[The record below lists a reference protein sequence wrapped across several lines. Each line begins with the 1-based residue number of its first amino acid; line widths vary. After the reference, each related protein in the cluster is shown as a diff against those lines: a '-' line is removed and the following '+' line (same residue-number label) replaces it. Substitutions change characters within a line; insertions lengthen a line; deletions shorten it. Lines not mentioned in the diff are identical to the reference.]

1 MHNTFIESAL
11 STAQYMVVNTAAH
24 VNQLASSPMLPR
36 EFMSLAKENI
46 TRLNQTLLELE
57 KVKGL
62 WQSDIA
68 TGSQARKHVYATVQ
82 AATKTIL
89 NAAIVTRCPAL
100 VYPDAYSMKD
110 PLVIGAEP
118 KAKGY
123 SAELVKLAEAP
134 AAQLPKGKAYDAS
147 LISIV
152 ETPTDTQ
159 PKAKGYNPEAIL
171 VVASAQRIGGSAII
185 GTYSPDALELPK
197 KSSYNPD
204 LLETPTPAT
213 PTTPPK
219 KYTASLQ
226 DEPPVQPKKTSYDPN
241 KY

>member
-1 MHNTFIESAL
+1 
-11 STAQYMVVNTAAH
+11 VVP
-24 VNQLASSPMLPR
+24 LIFS
-36 EFMSLAKENI
+36 
-46 TRLNQTLLELE
+46 
-57 KVKGL
+57 
-62 WQSDIA
+62 
-68 TGSQARKHVYATVQ
+68 
-82 AATKTIL
+82 
-89 NAAIVTRCPAL
+89 VTR
-100 VYPDAYSMKD
+100 
-110 PLVIGAEP
+110 
-118 KAKGY
+118 
-123 SAELVKLAEAP
+123 LAEAP

-226 DEPPVQPKKTSYDPN
+226 DEPPVQQKKTSYDPN